1 MDEVLEFCRRVL
13 GADGP
18 AVEAAEAVRAAG
30 GAGRV
35 ELLAAAARICRRFGQ
50 GGAPAGIR
58 SRPPVPDSLSAAV
71 AAELAAATAKLPE
84 RHREALALR
93 ELLRLSHDQIAQ
105 VMEIDAAAVAPLL
118 ARARLRLRQERRGVS
133 AQGGCDDADRAL
145 RVLARRQDSE
155 PLSAEDDHWLH
166 GHLLACAT
174 CNATHAAMIESSV
187 CYRAWDSVPPAPSA
201 VLRTG
206 ERDRIPA
213 GGSVAAAHG

>member
-18 AVEAAEAVRAAG
+18 AEEAAETVRGRAG
-30 GAGRV
+30 PNHGRV
-35 ELLAAAARICRRFGQ
+35 ESLAAAARICRRSSP
-50 GGAPAGIR
+50 GGEPAADA
-58 SRPPVPDSLSAAV
+58 PVPDSLTAAV
-71 AAELAAATAKLPE
+71 AGELAAATARLPE

-105 VMEIDAAAVAPLL
+105 AMEIDAAAVAPLL

-133 AQGGCDDADRAL
+133 VEGGCDDADRAL

-155 PLSAEDDHWLH
+155 PLSGDDDHWLH

-187 CYRAWDSVPPAPSA
+187 CYRAWPAGPFP
-201 VLRTG
+201 VLRTA
-206 ERDRIPA
+206 RMPA
-213 GGSVAAAHG
+213 GGSVAAAH

>member
-18 AVEAAEAVRAAG
+18 AVETAEAVRGRAG
-30 GAGRV
+30 PNHGRV
-35 ELLAAAARICRRFGQ
+35 ELLAAAARICRRSGQ
-50 GGAPAGIR
+50 GAAPAGDE
-58 SRPPVPDSLSAAV
+58 PVPDSLSAAV

-118 ARARLRLRQERRGVS
+118 ARARLRLRQERRDVS
-133 AQGGCDDADRAL
+133 VQGSCDDADRAL

-187 CYRAWDSVPPAPSA
+187 CYRAWDSVPPAPSP
-201 VLRTG
+201 VLQTARM
-206 ERDRIPA
+206 PA